1 MADFNNEKAQVKGIP
16 DANDSDAA
24 LFTHKV
30 EPYDSA
36 DPDADKSEEERAQ
49 LVSSLLVILKR
60 HLIYDTGQEAGP
72 QDR

>member
-1 MADFNNEKAQVKGIP
+1 MADLSNEKAQVHGIP

-36 DPDADKSEEERAQ
+36 DPDADKNEEERAQ
-49 LVSSLLVILKR
+49 LVSR
-60 HLIYDTGQEAGP
+60 DLIGLACGLT
-72 QDR
+72 